1 MKVRYLALLLVLVA
15 AVGLYAQ
22 VNPSTVKVN
31 IPTPFYVADI
41 QMPAG
46 DYTIIAVSPM
56 VLKFTGPETAFV
68 MTRDK
73 VVFDSVTEPKLIFVT
88 DNGKLVLHQILV
100 TNQSH
105 AHDIVHASTTMD
117 LK

>member
-1 MKVRYLALLLVLVA
+1 MKVRFLALLLVLVA

-22 VNPSTVKVN
+22 VNPTTVKVN

-46 DYTIIAVSPM
+46 DYTIIAVSPN
-56 VLKFTGPETAFV
+56 VLKFMGPETAFV

-73 VVFDSVTEPKLIFVT
+73 IVLDGITEPKLIFMT
-88 DNGKLVLHQILV
+88 DKGKLVLHQIWV
-100 TNQSH
+100 TGQGH
-105 AHDIVHASTTMD
+105 AHDIVHAGTTLDM
-117 LK
+117 K